1 MYQPDFMTFD
11 TGSVTLN
18 VAIAGKRSNPLIVL
32 LHGFPEYWAAWREV
46 MEDLSRD
53 FFVVAPDQ
61 RGYNLSSKPDGV
73 DAYRARHMVADLAA
87 LANHLSPGRPFALAG
102 HDWGASVAYAF
113 AFAHPERLTCLIIA
127 NGVHPWCFQNA
138 IHADPAQQ
146 LASQYINKLR
156 EPATG
161 QRMAE
166 DGFRRTFRMIEG
178 FSRADWMAGDVRAAY
193 LDAWS
198 QPGAM
203 TAMLNWYRAS
213 PIDVPEPGQAPG
225 ETFLNSLPAG
235 AMSVRVPHLV
245 LWGEAD
251 TALRPSCLEGLDR
264 FAPDLTIERIA
275 DADHWILH
283 QKPAVVAEAIRR
295 IARPRSSRK
304 QPGGI
309 DGSAK

>member
-1 MYQPDFMTFD
+1 MFQPDFMTFD
-11 TGSVTLN
+11 TGAVTLN
-18 VAIAGKRSNPLIVL
+18 VAVAGKRSNPLVVL

-46 MEDLSRD
+46 MEVLSRD

-61 RGYNLSSKPDGV
+61 RGYNLSSKPEGV
-73 DAYRARHMVADLAA
+73 DAYRARHMVADLSA
-87 LANHLSPGRPFALAG
+87 LANHLSPDRPFALAG

-113 AFAHPERLTCLIIA
+113 AFAHSKRLSCLIIV
-127 NGVHPWCFQNA
+127 NGVHPWCFQHA
-138 IHADPAQQ
+138 IHSDPEQR

-156 EPATG
+156 EPATD

-166 DGFRRTFRMIEG
+166 DCFRRTFRMIEG
-178 FSRADWMAGDVRAAY
+178 FSRADWMEGDVRAAY

-213 PIDVPEPGQAPG
+213 PIDVPEPGEAPG
-225 ETFLNSLPAG
+225 GTFLDSLPPD

-264 FAPDLTIERIA
+264 FAPNLVVKPIA
-275 DADHWILH
+275 DAGHWILH
-283 QKPAVVAEAIRR
+283 EKPREVATAIRDFVAGNR
-295 IARPRSSRK
+295 NGRE
-304 QPGGI
+304 
-309 DGSAK
+309 